1 MTPWMMSV
9 LGRPKT
15 VWIELLNTFDL
26 STLANSRYIKL
37 EFRTCSRPCLPGD
50 RLEAVKLPESLMEI
64 GSGAFRGCKSLKRM
78 VIPESVTVIEAE
90 TFYGCEALREVGWV
104 QKKGETHLPNVGKKG
119 NGCSS

>member
-1 MTPWMMSV
+1 MSV

-37 EFRTCSRPCLPGD
+37 EFRTCSRPSLPGD
-50 RLEAVKLPESLMEI
+50 RLEAVKLPESLTEI
-64 GSGAFRGCKSLKRM
+64 GSGAFRGCKSLKRI

-104 QKKGETHLPNVGKKG
+104 QKKERPIYQML
-119 NGCSS
+119 